1 MNDIITI
8 RGFVASDVKSSTTP
22 GGTATASFRIGS
34 TERRF
39 DRANNVWIDGNTNWF
54 TVQSYRHLAGHVG
67 CSIKKGQ
74 RVIVL
79 GKLKLRQWERDGRIY
94 HVAEIDAESVGHDLM
109 WGSANFTRMASNSAQ
124 PQAPVPAGSEQAGDN
139 PWPEG
144 AGDNEPPLPED
155 DEEGSSG
162 DPGARL
168 QVLPDG
174 DNGDDA
180 LVDTATGELLD
191 ASA

>member
-22 GGTATASFRIGS
+22 GGIATASFRIGS

-39 DRANNVWIDGNTNWF
+39 DRATNAWIDGNTNWF
-54 TVQSYRHLAGHVG
+54 TVQSFRHLAGHIG

-79 GKLKLRQWERDGRIY
+79 GKLRLRQWERDGRIY

-109 WGSANFTRMASNSAQ
+109 WGSANFTRMASNSTAQ
-124 PQAPVPAGSEQAGDN
+124 PASAPAGQGAAGDA

-144 AGDNEPPLPED
+144 GGDNEEP
-155 DEEGSSG
+155 
-162 DPGARL
+162 
-168 QVLPDG
+168 LPDG
-174 DNGDDA
+174 DEGNGGDPGPGLEILEQDDDGDPT
-180 LVDTATGELLD
+180 LVDTETGELLD

>member
-1 MNDIITI
+1 MNDIITV
-8 RGFVASDVKSSTTP
+8 RGFVASEVKSSTTP

-39 DRANNVWIDGNTNWF
+39 DRANNVWVDGNTNWF
-54 TVQSYRHLAGHVG
+54 TVQSFRHLAGHVG

-79 GKLKLRQWERDGRIY
+79 GKLRLRQWERDGRIY

-109 WGSANFTRMASNSAQ
+109 WGSANFTRMASNSPQPASAQ
-124 PQAPVPAGSEQAGDN
+124 TGQGPASDG

-144 AGDNEPPLPED
+144 SGDNEAPLPD
-155 DEEGSSG
+155 DDDGDEG
-162 DPGARL
+162 DPGSRL
-168 QVLPDG
+168 EILGEDDDG
-174 DNGDDA
+174 DPA

-191 ASA
+191 TSA

>member
-1 MNDIITI
+1 MNDIITV
-8 RGFVASDVKSSTTP
+8 RGFVASEVKSSTTP
-22 GGTATASFRIGS
+22 GGIATASFRIGS

-39 DRANNVWIDGNTNWF
+39 DRASNAWVDGNTNWF
-54 TVQSYRHLAGHVG
+54 TVQSFRHLAGHIG

-79 GKLKLRQWERDGRIY
+79 GKLRLRQWERDGRIY

-109 WGSANFTRMASNSAQ
+109 WGSANFTRMASNST
-124 PQAPVPAGSEQAGDN
+124 PQQASAQAGQGTGEEA

-144 AGDNEPPLPED
+144 GGDAEAPH
-155 DEEGSSG
+155 
-162 DPGARL
+162 
-168 QVLPDG
+168 PDG
-174 DNGDDA
+174 DGDGDGSDPGSGLEILEQDDDGEPT

-191 ASA
+191 TSA